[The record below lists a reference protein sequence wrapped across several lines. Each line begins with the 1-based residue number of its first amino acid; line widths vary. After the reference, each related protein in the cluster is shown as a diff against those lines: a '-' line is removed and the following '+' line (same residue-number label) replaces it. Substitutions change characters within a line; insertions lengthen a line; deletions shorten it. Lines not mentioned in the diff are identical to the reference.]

1 MPCRTLVRLGKVFI
15 DFDYDLDEIVQMN
28 GRPITL
34 RSALKRMPDQ
44 IGALAALYR
53 DMGKA
58 PAFFD
63 AAQIDL
69 LRARHGSDAC

>member
-1 MPCRTLVRLGKVFI
+1 MEGVGKVSI
-15 DFDYDLDEIVQMN
+15 DFEYDLDEIVQMN
-28 GRPITL
+28 GGPITL

-44 IGALAALYR
+44 ISALAVLYR

-69 LRARHGSDAC
+69 LRARHASDAG